1 MRKSSFPSD
10 RIRPVWDLGQGR
22 ATRALVAA
30 LLIVFLLA
38 GACSGDDRGG
48 GSGRTAGDTGSE
60 EGTLVSSTTDGE
72 RTDVTSPPEATLGV
86 EPDSPD
92 VVLRLEGDPKTTFSG
107 ICTVGG
113 RENVLSGRVPKR
125 YTFDPKGEKL
135 SCRIQ
140 KQDPGKGRLKVILT
154 ANDTTRSVQQTNTRG
169 GLINIS
175 YQGA

>member
-1 MRKSSFPSD
+1 
-10 RIRPVWDLGQGR
+10 
-22 ATRALVAA
+22 VAA

-38 GACSGDDRGG
+38 GACSSDDRGG

-169 GLINIS
+169 GVINIS